1 MSDNSKIKFNDV
13 DAFELEYEHFS
24 DLKAKL
30 GYDTVWSIEG
40 IRPLDRAFFTDKPRV
55 IKYKCIKEMGQTFDD
70 VTYETFTAVAED
82 GTVGALWKAAE
93 SCFQQAKLALGDWHY
108 FIEDFEVQDDGSL
121 ELVTGS

>member
-1 MSDNSKIKFNDV
+1 MSNSELKFQDV
-13 DAFELEYEHFS
+13 DSFELEYEHFS
-24 DLKAKL
+24 DLKDQL
-30 GYDTVWSIEG
+30 GYDTIWSIEG
-40 IRPLDRAFFTDKPRV
+40 IRPLDRSFFTDKPRV

-93 SCFQQAKLALGDWHY
+93 SCFQQAKTFLGDRHY
-108 FIEDFEVQDDGSL
+108 FIEDFQIQDDGSL

>member
-1 MSDNSKIKFNDV
+1 MSNSELKFQDV
-13 DAFELEYEHFS
+13 DSFELEYEHFS
-24 DLKAKL
+24 DLKDQL

-40 IRPLDRAFFTDKPRV
+40 IRPLDRSFFTDKPRV

-70 VTYETFTAVAED
+70 VTYETFTAVAEN

-93 SCFQQAKLALGDWHY
+93 SCFQQAKVALGDWHY

-121 ELVTGS
+121 QLVTGS